1 MFAGGTLV
9 FFLEICHNVI
19 VFQKTNMKNPLQQAA
34 VLSAAF
40 ALVVAAS
47 SMVYTNGPFRG
58 SVVDDSYDYGDSY
71 SSDYG
76 YSDSFSSDD
85 INLDP
90 CEDDLVG
97 CGDGSSSEGDP
108 GDGDGSSS
116 DGGGDLG
123 DGSSSDDGLCPD
135 ICNENCDDYD
145 QFECDGGSYSSD
157 DYDGGDYSSDDY
169 DGGDYSSDDYDGGDY
184 SSDDYDGGDY
194 SSDDYDGGS
203 YSSDDYDGGDYS
215 SDGGYYDESDGY
227 FDEYGNYHESASD
240 DGYYDEYGNYNVP
253 YLDDPFDDEY
263 PYSEE
268 EYTDTHNSA
277 EEVSSTST
285 PMLIT
290 ETIIDAIC
298 NFMRLIYEAS
308 DSQAAL
314 PIA

>member
-1 MFAGGTLV
+1 
-9 FFLEICHNVI
+9 
-19 VFQKTNMKNPLQQAA
+19 MKNPLQQAA

-97 CGDGSSSEGDP
+97 CGDGSSS
-108 GDGDGSSS
+108 

-169 DGGDYSSDDYDGGDY
+169 DGGDYSSDDYDGG
-184 SSDDYDGGDY
+184 
-194 SSDDYDGGS
+194 S

-215 SDGGYYDESDGY
+215 SDGGYY
-227 FDEYGNYHESASD
+227 DEYGNYHESASD
-240 DGYYDEYGNYNVP
+240 DGYYDEYGNYNVS

-298 NFMRLIYEAS
+298 NFIRLIYEAS